1 MTPVVV
7 NLPTVDALRRYVHAA
22 LCTQNDLDPR
32 YTPLHELLVQRQ
44 GQPCGLFFHIQ
55 GPRLLKAYAVW
66 SADEGRI
73 LFYDAKGERCGETR
87 LSEGPDPSRLAA

>member
-1 MTPVVV
+1 MIRSVAS
-7 NLPTVDALRRYVHAA
+7 LPTVDALRRYVHTT
-22 LCTQNDLDPR
+22 LCTHHDLDSR
-32 YTPLHELLVQRQ
+32 YTPLREMAVQRQ

-73 LFYDAKGERCGETR
+73 LFYDARGERFGETH
-87 LSEGPDPSRLAA
+87 LSEGPDPNGLAA